1 MSYPT
6 TGTGIGGTPESYKL
20 TQCPAYE
27 TTQQPSQSEDA
38 SAHVDVEAAPEIPV
52 TAYPGMMHSQSI
64 MPLPGTVMYSS
75 FGGVPLV
82 SIYDDMWYANTM

>member
-6 TGTGIGGTPESYKL
+6 SIGAGIPGSYKL

-27 TTQQPSQSEDA
+27 TTQQPYQSENA
-38 SAHVDVEAAPEIPV
+38 YAHVDVEAAPEIPV
-52 TAYPGMMHSQSI
+52 TTHPGMMHLQSI

-75 FGGVPLV
+75 FGGVTLV
-82 SIYDDMWYANTM
+82 SIHDDM